1 MSHFCSQNELQYIFN
16 KFLVYGRHSIN
27 TDFLFFLLPSVILS
41 LGVNGYFQMRFLNL
55 EEELVV
61 VSQRLESSTDV
72 PGVCLT
78 CYPQMR
84 DRRQRYLTASQSHR
98 SRVNCNGYLYSLGPV
113 TSASDPHIWA
123 LALLWGV
130 SISPYPLLHSH
141 TPFCC
146 KKAGASSLQ
155 PTFSFSYFL
164 PLLSASRIGQV
175 AMLFHLT
182 LTSNI

>member
-1 MSHFCSQNELQYIFN
+1 M
-16 KFLVYGRHSIN
+16 VYGRHSIN
-27 TDFLFFLLPSVILS
+27 TDFLFFLLPSVLLS
-41 LGVNGYFQMRFLNL
+41 LGLNGYFQMRFLNL

-84 DRRQRYLTASQSHR
+84 NRKQRYLTASQSHR
-98 SRVNCNGYLYSLGPV
+98 RRVNCNGYLYSLGLA
-113 TSASDPHIWA
+113 TSTSDPHIWA
-123 LALLWGV
+123 LALLDLI

-146 KKAGASSLQ
+146 KKTGASSLL

-164 PLLSASRIGQV
+164 PLISASGIGQV
-175 AMLFHLT
+175 AMLFLLT